1 MWVNSTGSHSVLFL
15 AGAEGVNFAWFTTL
29 GTTATIDNV
38 SFKPYTP
45 TTSELWAVEGIAAQS
60 RFAKTTTESAL
71 VTTLY
76 DQAASNEQVFP
87 DTGLADTGNYNNTGN
102 SSVSTAGAFTITA
115 TEFGEFNTNP
125 FSDFAEVG
133 KTYKVEF
140 DYYTDNTANDFRC
153 RGLGNTITG
162 NNLPPST
169 TPTTESFVWTC
180 TGSANF
186 VAVQTSGSY
195 NGTTITVTGIRV
207 IDSGNPAT
215 QATSTAQPKL
225 ITAGVTELEN
235 GKPAMVFDGSDDYLQ
250 SNTFA
255 ESSQPIT
262 KIVVAKQSASGYLI
276 DGSSLNRGVVGTTT
290 TDLKRRIFAGTIDDY
305 VVETSGNQELLYA
318 LFDDASSQLFVN
330 GSGLGTKSI
339 GTGGLDRVTIGTI
352 HDQSTAF
359 ANAEIQEIIIYAS
372 DQSANR
378 TILETNINDHYGIY

>member
-1 MWVNSTGSHSVLFL
+1 
-15 AGAEGVNFAWFTTL
+15 
-29 GTTATIDNV
+29 
-38 SFKPYTP
+38 
-45 TTSELWAVEGIAAQS
+45 
-60 RFAKTTTESAL
+60 
-71 VTTLY
+71 
-76 DQAASNEQVFP
+76 
-87 DTGLADTGNYNNTGN
+87 
-102 SSVSTAGAFTITA
+102 
-115 TEFGEFNTNP
+115 
-125 FSDFAEVG
+125 
-133 KTYKVEF
+133 
-140 DYYTDNTANDFRC
+140 
-153 RGLGNTITG
+153 
-162 NNLPPST
+162 
-169 TPTTESFVWTC
+169 VWTC

-305 VVETSGNQELLYA
+305 VVESSGNQELLYA

-330 GSGLGTKSI
+330 GLGLGTKSI

-372 DQSANR
+372 DQSTNR